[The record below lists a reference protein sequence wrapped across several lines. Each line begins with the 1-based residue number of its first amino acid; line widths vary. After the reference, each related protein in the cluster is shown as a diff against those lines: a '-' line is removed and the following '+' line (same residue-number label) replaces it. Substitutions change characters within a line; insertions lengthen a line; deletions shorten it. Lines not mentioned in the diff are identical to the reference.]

1 MTRKPLSHVRILICQ
16 AWSITQDSSRE
27 RALIFLWQVRPKEG
41 KTTAK
46 DLTKLLDK
54 NLGEITAGGNLN
66 LKLSFVSSFA
76 QALNEQD
83 TEEESDENIEANK
96 KVITFF
102 FYDLLLPGG
111 GGGVE
116 VSLRKSVVQSA
127 CQYDVMS
134 RLSDFQNGEQS
145 VYRRDG

>member
-1 MTRKPLSHVRILICQ
+1 MTRKPLSHVRIWICQ
-16 AWSITQDSSRE
+16 AWPITQDSSRE
-27 RALIFLWQVRPKEG
+27 RALIFLWQVKPNGE

-46 DLTKLLDK
+46 DLTKLLDE

-66 LKLSFVSSFA
+66 VKLSFVSSFA

-102 FYDLLLPGG
+102 FNDLLLPGG
-111 GGGVE
+111 GGWRC
-116 VSLRKSVVQSA
+116 L
-127 CQYDVMS
+127 
-134 RLSDFQNGEQS
+134 
-145 VYRRDG
+145 

>member
-1 MTRKPLSHVRILICQ
+1 M
-16 AWSITQDSSRE
+16 
-27 RALIFLWQVRPKEG
+27 PKEE

-46 DLTKLLDK
+46 DLTKLLDET
-54 NLGEITAGGNLN
+54 LGEITAGGNLN

-111 GGGVE
+111 GGGGGGRC
-116 VSLRKSVVQSA
+116 L
-127 CQYDVMS
+127 
-134 RLSDFQNGEQS
+134 
-145 VYRRDG
+145 

>member
-1 MTRKPLSHVRILICQ
+1 MPNKKKR
-16 AWSITQDSSRE
+16 
-27 RALIFLWQVRPKEG
+27 
-41 KTTAK
+41 TAE
-46 DLTKLLDK
+46 DLTKLLDDK
-54 NLGEITAGGNLN
+54 LGEIAAGGNLN

-102 FYDLLLPGG
+102 FFMICYYQKGG
-111 GGGVE
+111 EGGGVE

-127 CQYDVMS
+127 CQYDVTS
-134 RLSDFQNGEQS
+134 RVSDFQNGEQS

>member
-1 MTRKPLSHVRILICQ
+1 MPNK
-16 AWSITQDSSRE
+16 
-27 RALIFLWQVRPKEG
+27 K
-41 KTTAK
+41 KTTAE
-46 DLTKLLDK
+46 DLTKLLDD
-54 NLGEITAGGNLN
+54 NLGEIAAGGNLN

-102 FYDLLLPGG
+102 FFMICYYQKGG
-111 GGGVE
+111 EGGGVE

-127 CQYDVMS
+127 CQYDVTS
-134 RLSDFQNGEQS
+134 RVSDFQNGEQS

>member
-111 GGGVE
+111 GGVE

>member
-1 MTRKPLSHVRILICQ
+1 MPNK
-16 AWSITQDSSRE
+16 
-27 RALIFLWQVRPKEG
+27 K
-41 KTTAK
+41 KTTAE
-46 DLTKLLDK
+46 DLTKLLDDK
-54 NLGEITAGGNLN
+54 LGEIAAGGNLN

-111 GGGVE
+111 GGGRGWRC
-116 VSLRKSVVQSA
+116 L
-127 CQYDVMS
+127 
-134 RLSDFQNGEQS
+134 
-145 VYRRDG
+145 